1 MKIIRTWMDPDT
13 RTVGY
18 VRYLPGWT
26 WADHHQSVSGLL
38 DGTGEV
44 VKPTQP
50 PPFTYTI
57 VDWRG
62 TQMPLSGSISA
73 QYRKLPE
80 NVLVVIVL
88 TDSFA
93 YRMIDIGLKIRRDN
107 QFRTCRSLEDAEKLI
122 NHHRS
127 ERGLEPLD
135 LVNWVNQQQMVEMA

>member
-1 MKIIRTWMDPDT
+1 
-13 RTVGY
+13 
-18 VRYLPGWT
+18 
-26 WADHHQSVSGLL
+26 
-38 DGTGEV
+38 
-44 VKPTQP
+44 
-50 PPFTYTI
+50 
-57 VDWRG
+57 
-62 TQMPLSGSISA
+62 MPLSGSISA